1 MTDSNKTTGKTT
13 GNAGNAA
20 NTIAFQG
27 ELGANSHLACLNYA
41 QAMTPLPCPTFE
53 DVFDAVAKNKA
64 ALAMIPIE
72 NTLAGRVAAIQHLL
86 PQSGLFI
93 IAEHFEHIRFCLLGL
108 PEAKTEDLRFVYSHI
123 MALGQCRD
131 IIRRLQLKPIA
142 TSDTAG
148 AAKEIAENKDKT
160 QAALAPL
167 GAAKIYGLKLLQENV
182 EDDEHNITR
191 FIVLRKKP
199 LDIKREDIAQEKW
212 ITSFIFRVR
221 NVPAALYK
229 ALGGFASHNV
239 NMLRLE
245 SGQIEPPFSVT
256 QFYADIEGHPQQE
269 NVIGAMEELEF
280 FSEKVQMLGTYRA
293 SSFRQK
299 T

>member
-1 MTDSNKTTGKTT
+1 MTGTKK
-13 GNAGNAA
+13 
-20 NTIAFQG
+20 TIAFQG
-27 ELGANSHLACLNYA
+27 ELGANSHLACLSYGQKMEA
-41 QAMTPLPCPTFE
+41 LPCATFE
-53 DVFDAVAKNKA
+53 DVFERVQRNEAE
-64 ALAMIPIE
+64 LAMIPIE

-86 PQSGLFI
+86 PESGLSI
-93 IAEHFEHIRFCLLGL
+93 IDEHFEHIRFCLLGL
-108 PEAKTEDLRFVYSHI
+108 PEAELKDLRYVYSHI

-131 IIRRLQLKPIA
+131 IIHKLNLIPIA

-148 AAKEIAENKDKT
+148 AAKEVAENKNKN

-167 GAAKIYGLKLLQENV
+167 GAAKIYGLKLFQENV

-199 LDIKREDIAQEKW
+199 LEIKKADIEKNNW

-239 NMLRLE
+239 NMIRLE

-256 QFYADIEGHPQQE
+256 QFYADIEGHPAQA
-269 NVIGAMEELEF
+269 NVIGAMEELTF
-280 FSEKVQMLGTYRA
+280 FSDKVHMLGTYP
-293 SSFRQK
+293 SSAFRRG
-299 T
+299 